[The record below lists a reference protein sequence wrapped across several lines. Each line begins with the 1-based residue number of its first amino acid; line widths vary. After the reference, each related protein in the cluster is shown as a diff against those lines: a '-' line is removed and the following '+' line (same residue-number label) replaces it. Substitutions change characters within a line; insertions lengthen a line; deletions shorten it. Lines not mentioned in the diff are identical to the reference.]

1 MTRWSY
7 KGFDQQGDVE
17 RPTESGPDAPEPD
30 DVLVANLR
38 RLLLDEVDRHELRE
52 LDLAQRRVRLER
64 VLTQLLSRER
74 VILTGRERNALVRR
88 VVDEAIGLGVL
99 EPILA
104 DDSVSEIMINGHR
117 SIFVERNGQLEEVP
131 AAFASEEQLR
141 QTIDRIVSTVNRRVD
156 ESSPMVDA
164 RIPGDVRMPR
174 GARVNVI
181 LPPLSL
187 NGPTVTI
194 RLFPRS
200 YDLSQLIDG
209 RTLDEA
215 TATLLAACVRARLN
229 IIVSGGTASGKT
241 TILNALS
248 AFIPP
253 TERIITVEDAAELS
267 LQQSHT
273 VRLETRPPNVEGRGG
288 VTVRDLVRN
297 ALRMRPDRI
306 IVGEVRG
313 GEALD
318 MLQAM
323 HTGHEGSLATVHANS
338 PEDALSRLETLASM
352 SDLPI
357 PFEALREQ
365 VNSAVDVVV
374 QLQRG
379 ADGSR
384 RVVEVGYVTSRR
396 REPYDVV
403 RVMHHDAEAA
413 AADPATGGF
422 VRHPLPPALRDR
434 LAAVPE
440 PVVDPFPAPGG
451 PRRARPAAS
460 ALGTRRG
467 RGEPHGGA
475 AP

>member
-7 KGFDQQGDVE
+7 EDFESKVDAD
-17 RPTESGPDAPEPD
+17 RPGAPGTDEAD
-30 DVLVANLR
+30 EVLVGSLR
-38 RLLLDEVDRHELRE
+38 RLLLDEVDGHELAD
-52 LDLAQRRVRLER
+52 LDAAQRRVRLER
-64 VLTQLLSRER
+64 VLTRLISRER
-74 VILTGRERNALVRR
+74 VILTGRQRNAVVRR
-88 VVDEAIGLGVL
+88 VVDEAVGLGVL

-104 DDSVSEIMINGHR
+104 DETVSEVMINGYR
-117 SIFVERNGQLEEVP
+117 SLYVERGGRLEEVSSG
-131 AAFASEEQLR
+131 FTSEEQLR

-164 RIPGDVRMPR
+164 RIPADARMPR

-194 RLFPRS
+194 RLFPRPYGLEELIAARS
-200 YDLSQLIDG
+200 LDQPTAALLS
-209 RTLDEA
+209 
-215 TATLLAACVRARLN
+215 ACVRTRLN
-229 IIVSGGTASGKT
+229 VIVSGGTASGKT
-241 TILNALS
+241 TMLNALS
-248 AFIPP
+248 AFIPE

-267 LQQSHT
+267 LEQQHT
-273 VRLETRPPNVEGRGG
+273 VRLETRPPNVEGRGS

-338 PEDALSRLETLASM
+338 PDDALSRLETLASM

-374 QLQRG
+374 QLQRA
-379 ADGSR
+379 ADGTR
-384 RVVEVGYVTSRR
+384 RAVEVAYVTSRR
-396 REPYDVV
+396 REPYDLVTL
-403 RVMHHDAEAA
+403 MHFDADLARSE
-413 AADPATGGF
+413 PGSGGF
-422 VRHPLPPALRDR
+422 VRHRLPQAILDR
-434 LAAVPE
+434 LGDASSDVLAAFMKA
-440 PVVDPFPAPGG
+440 DSTRRTRAAAQALGG
-451 PRRARPAAS
+451 RRAATP
-460 ALGTRRG
+460 GDDG
-467 RGEPHGGA
+467 
-475 AP
+475 